1 MFALVLKASL
11 IAAIMLA
18 FYKLFLEKE
27 SFFSAN
33 RIFLIATI
41 VLTFSLPF
49 ISLPELIN
57 DQGFV
62 SAIIDKTD
70 ERESLPHSE
79 MQSTGESGQTVVH
92 FSNES
97 ITQEKIGV
105 LGWLLRLYYFGVAIF
120 SLNLLSQVTS
130 LLIKAKKSADR
141 IYDTDGVIISKYPG
155 QSPCSFFH
163 YIFINPEDY
172 DFQTYDQILEHEKIH
187 VKKFHVLDLLL
198 AEIAII
204 FLWFNPAVWIL
215 KTEVEKNIEY
225 ETDDLMLKRETVERE
240 NYQMNL
246 LAIAT
251 HAKPLVVTTN
261 YNQSMIKQ
269 RIVKMNAKKSNPYN
283 YWKYA
288 FMVPLIVAMQLTIN
302 RPLAAVAAN
311 GDELSDSE
319 INEKTETG
327 VADGC
332 KDLLQAVKDE
342 NIEQVKEL
350 LKTIDPDC
358 SYRGAGEPRSPL
370 VAAARAGN
378 FAIAKQLIDATADV
392 EFHASGDETALMAAA
407 ARGHLELVKYLV
419 SKNADVNRTLGGD
432 GSALLVASR
441 GGRLETVKYLI
452 SAGADVNA
460 QISGDG
466 TALIC
471 AVRNN
476 HYEVSKVLLEN
487 GADPYQNSPGD
498 EYAMYHARSS
508 NNKAMIDLLKRYG
521 KDN

>member
-1 MFALVLKASL
+1 MIALLLKASL
-11 IAAIMLA
+11 IAAILLA

-33 RIFLIATI
+33 RLFLIATI
-41 VLTFSLPF
+41 LLTFLLPF
-49 ISLPELIN
+49 ISVPELIN

-62 SAIIDKTD
+62 SAIIDKT
-70 ERESLPHSE
+70 EKRESLAPSE
-79 MQSTGESGQTVVH
+79 VQPNSESGKTSVE

-97 ITQEKIGV
+97 ITQKKVG
-105 LGWLLRLYYFGVAIF
+105 LLDWLLRLYYFGVAII
-120 SLNLLSQVTS
+120 SLNLILQVGR
-130 LLIKAKKSADR
+130 LLIKAKKSADK
-141 IYDTDGVIISKYPG
+141 IYDTDGVIISKSPG

-163 YIFINPEDY
+163 YVFVNPEDY
-172 DFQTYDQILEHEKIH
+172 DFETYEQILEHEKIH
-187 VKKFHVLDLLL
+187 VRKLHALDLLL

-215 KTEVEKNIEY
+215 KTEIEKNIEY
-225 ETDDLMLKRETVERE
+225 ETDDLMLKRETVEKE

-246 LAIAT
+246 LAVAT

-269 RIVKMNAKKSNPYN
+269 RIVKMNTKKSNPHS
-283 YWKYA
+283 YWKYT
-288 FMVPLIVAMQLTIN
+288 FTVPLIFGMLLTIN
-302 RPLAAVAAN
+302 RPLAAVPVK
-311 GDELSDSE
+311 DDDSV
-319 INEKTETG
+319 INRKTETA
-327 VADGC
+327 VAGGC
-332 KDLLQAVKDE
+332 ADLLQAVKDE
-342 NIEQVKEL
+342 NIEMVKEL
-350 LKTIDPDC
+350 LKTVDPDC
-358 SYRGAGEPRSPL
+358 SYRGGGEPRSPL

-378 FAIAKQLIDATADV
+378 LAIARQLVDANADV
-392 EFHASGDETALMAAA
+392 EFHASGDETPLMAAA

-419 SKNADVNRTLGGD
+419 SNKAKVNRTLGGD

-460 QISGDG
+460 QITGDG

-498 EYAMYHARSS
+498 EYAMFHARSS
-508 NNKAMIDLLKRYG
+508 NNKAMINLLKRYD
-521 KDN
+521 KEN